1 MVSVLIRKVGPDAV
15 TAAITWPSR
24 LLTEVDMRI
33 IVIGAG
39 VVGAACS
46 FYLAEAGADVVVIDR
61 GGIAAETSSR
71 CEGNIL
77 VSDKAPGP
85 NADLGIVASR
95 AWRTLAERLD
105 AERLPGQP
113 ATEFDAKGG
122 IVIAFG
128 GDDATL
134 EDFAAAQRCVGIRAV
149 SLTTP
154 DVRELEPHLSHA
166 VAHGI
171 HYPDDAQVQPSLAT
185 QAMLARARHLGAEL
199 RIDEVIG
206 ARRKRGRIV
215 SVRTADGEIEADAVI
230 NCAGPWAGEVALLLG
245 SRLDIRPR
253 RGMILVTTPMPQ
265 RVFHKV
271 YDADYVSAVGS
282 ADAALQTSTVVES
295 TPAGT
300 VLIGSSRERVGF
312 STALTL
318 PPLAEIA
325 AKATRLFPFLADTM
339 LLRSYFGFR
348 PYAPDHLPVIGAD
361 GDVAGLFHAAGHEGA
376 GIGLAPTTGQLIA
389 HAVLGTPVPLDPTPF
404 LPTRSSLA
412 AA

>member
-1 MVSVLIRKVGPDAV
+1 
-15 TAAITWPSR
+15 
-24 LLTEVDMRI
+24 MRI

-39 VVGAACS
+39 AVGAACS
-46 FYLAEAGADVVVIDR
+46 LFLAEAGADVLVIDR

-85 NADLGIVASR
+85 EADLAIVANR

-113 ATEFDAKGG
+113 ATEFEAKGG
-122 IVIAFG
+122 VVVAFG
-128 GDDATL
+128 GDATL
-134 EDFAAAQRCVGIRAV
+134 EDFAVAQRGIGIRAV
-149 SLTTP
+149 SLTMP
-154 DVRELEPHLSHA
+154 DLRELEPDLSHA

-185 QAMLARARHLGAEL
+185 QAMLAHARHLGTEL
-199 RIDEVIG
+199 RIAEVTG
-206 ARRKRGRIV
+206 ARRERGRIV
-215 SVRTADGEIEADAVI
+215 SVLTADGRVEADAVV
-230 NCAGPWAGEVALLLG
+230 NCAGPWAGEVAVLLG

-271 YDADYVSAVGS
+271 YDADYVGAVGS
-282 ADAALQTSTVVES
+282 GDAALQTSAVVES

-325 AKATRLFPFLADTM
+325 AKATRLFPFLTDAM

-348 PYAPDHLPVIGAD
+348 PYAPDHLPAIGAD

-376 GIGLAPTTGQLIA
+376 GIGLAPTTGELIA